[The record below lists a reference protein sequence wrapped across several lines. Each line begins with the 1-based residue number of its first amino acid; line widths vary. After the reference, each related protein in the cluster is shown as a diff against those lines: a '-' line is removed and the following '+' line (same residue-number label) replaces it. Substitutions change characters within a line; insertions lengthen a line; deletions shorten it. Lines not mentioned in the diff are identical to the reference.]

1 MTRGD
6 VQGHCAGVVLAGGQS
21 RRMGRDKAVLD
32 WNGAPLAQHVAGV
45 LNAAGC
51 DSVVQVGGDAAT
63 GVAVVPDRYPG
74 QGPLGALLTAADVLD
89 RTWLAVVACDVP
101 LLRPVTMARL
111 IDRAV
116 LHPEFDVVVATTRCV
131 QPACA
136 VWRRSTVETEVR
148 RMWDAGE
155 RSLQGALGRLAAD
168 HLAVPARDLHNV
180 NTPSDLAQAG
190 NVGGMVDEITVHE
203 LSELLPTGITLI
215 DVREPDEYAS
225 GHAPGA
231 VLVPLGS
238 ILAGEAT
245 PQPSGSG
252 PVYMI
257 CRSGARSMR
266 ACEKLDAQGMAAVN
280 VMGGTMAWMASGF
293 EVVEG
298 MDPS

>member
-1 MTRGD
+1 M
-6 VQGHCAGVVLAGGQS
+6 AGGLS

-32 WNGAPLAQHVAGV
+32 WCGAPMAHHVAST
-45 LNAAGC
+45 LTWAGC
-51 DSVVQVGGDAAT
+51 EPVIQVGGDAAT
-63 GVAVVPDRYPG
+63 GVALVPDRHPG
-74 QGPLGALLTAADVLD
+74 QGPLGALLTAADALD
-89 RTWLAVVACDVP
+89 RTWLAVVACDLP
-101 LLRPVTMARL
+101 RLRPVTLERL
-111 IDRAV
+111 IARAV
-116 LHPEFDVVVATTRCV
+116 GRPGVDVVVAATQRL

-136 VWRRSTVETEVR
+136 VWRRSSVVTEVR
-148 RMWDAGE
+148 RQWDAGE
-155 RSLQGALGRLAAD
+155 RSLLGALGGLVVD
-168 HLAVPARDLHNV
+168 IVAVPTHDLHNV
-180 NTPSDLAQAG
+180 NTPSDLVQAG
-190 NVGGMVDEITVHE
+190 NVGPMVDEITVHE

-245 PQPSGSG
+245 PTSAGSG

-266 ACEKLDAQGMAAVN
+266 ACEKLDAQGIVAVN
-280 VMGGTMAWMASGF
+280 IAGGTMAWVASGF

-298 MDPS
+298 MEPS